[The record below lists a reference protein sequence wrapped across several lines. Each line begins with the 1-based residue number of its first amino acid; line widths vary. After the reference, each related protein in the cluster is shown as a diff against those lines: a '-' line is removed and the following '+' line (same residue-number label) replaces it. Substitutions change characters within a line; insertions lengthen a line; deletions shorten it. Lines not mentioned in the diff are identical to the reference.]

1 MTTIIGNTGCSDR
14 PGTGRRI
21 FPVFILLCSMLTA
34 GLLPVRAEAV
44 APAGNAAGRD
54 TRASHIAG
62 AAVQGPDAAGRGI
75 RASHI
80 AGATVQGPDAAGR
93 GTRSGNGP
101 GTAAQSGNGQGLGIR
116 GTVMTVENGEK
127 VPVEGAVV
135 LLKPAG
141 LYSTVDAEGK
151 WSFSKLDEGEYSLSV
166 QMIGYVTIDSTI
178 VVRKAGRQVYDFTME
193 VSSFRLEQ
201 VSIVAE
207 SSKAGEATASMI
219 SRQAIDH
226 ALTSSLNDVMQ
237 LLPGSGLS
245 NPNL

>member
-34 GLLPVRAEAV
+34 GLLPARAEAV

-62 AAVQGPDAAGRGI
+62 ATVQGPDAAGRGTLEGN
-75 RASHI
+75 I
-80 AGATVQGPDAAGR
+80 AGAAVQGPDAVGKGTLEGNIAGAAVQGPDAAGR
-93 GTRSGNGP
+93 GTRSGKGP
-101 GTAAQSGNGQGLGIR
+101 GAAAQSGNGQGLGIR

-151 WSFSKLDEGEYSLSV
+151 WSFSKLD
-166 QMIGYVTIDSTI
+166 
-178 VVRKAGRQVYDFTME
+178 
-193 VSSFRLEQ
+193 
-201 VSIVAE
+201 
-207 SSKAGEATASMI
+207 
-219 SRQAIDH
+219 
-226 ALTSSLNDVMQ
+226 
-237 LLPGSGLS
+237 
-245 NPNL
+245 